1 MIPLQIDPYLY
12 TAKFPERCRIDL
24 CRSRCCR
31 FGVWVDR
38 KEKDRILENR
48 HLFEHLLRPEA
59 KDPERW
65 FGSTEPD
72 ADCPTGM
79 AVETMDIAGACAFF
93 HPDHGCVLQK
103 GAVDA
108 GLHEWRIK
116 PRFCILFPLVVSEG
130 ELTIDED
137 MKSIWC
143 MKKRNRTH
151 PVALSV
157 RKEIRYLFGA
167 EVERKILEASGCRP
181 ADRPREPQRDG
192 EPRPA
197 PPPP

>member
-1 MIPLQIDPYLY
+1 MQVDPYIFS
-12 TAKFPERCRIDL
+12 AKFPERCRLDL

-31 FGVWVDR
+31 FGVWADL
-38 KEKDRILENR
+38 KEKDEILARRE
-48 HLFEHLLRPEA
+48 LFVHLLRPEA
-59 KDPERW
+59 KDPDTW
-65 FGSTEPD
+65 FGAIEPD
-72 ADCPTGM
+72 KDCPTGM

-103 GAVDA
+103 GAADA
-108 GLHEWRIK
+108 GLHEWHIK

-143 MKKRNRTH
+143 MKKKNRTH

-157 RKEIRYLFGA
+157 RKEICHLFGK
-167 EVERKILEASGCRP
+167 ELERKILEDSGCRP
-181 ADRPREPQRDG
+181 AEPAREKPHDG
-192 EPRPA
+192 TRHPT